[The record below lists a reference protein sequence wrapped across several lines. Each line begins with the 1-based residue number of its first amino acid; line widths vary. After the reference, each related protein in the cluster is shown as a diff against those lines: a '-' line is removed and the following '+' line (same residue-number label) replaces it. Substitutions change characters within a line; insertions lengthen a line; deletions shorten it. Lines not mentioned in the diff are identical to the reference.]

1 MSDNIKFTHLHVHTE
16 YSLLDGSSKISELI
30 QQTKKL
36 GMDSIAITDHGVMYG
51 VIDFYKEAI
60 KNNIKPILGCEIY
73 VASNSRFDKTNSKE
87 NFYYHLVLLAENN
100 EGYENLVKLVSF
112 GFTEG
117 FYYKPRVDIE
127 LLKKYN
133 KGLIALSAC
142 LAGPVCKNLLR
153 HSYDKAK
160 EFAIK
165 FNDIFGQNNFF
176 LELQDHGI
184 EIQQTVNENLIKI
197 SKETNIPLVC
207 TNDLHYINEED
218 AEAHDILLCIQT
230 GKTIHDENR
239 MRYEGGQFYLK
250 SPEQMH
256 SLFYY
261 AKDALLNTTKIA
273 NRCNVSFNFNEYKLP
288 VFKLPENKEPY
299 KYLKEICMIGLKE
312 RYNKITNDLI
322 GRLEYELKTIKQ
334 MGFIDYFLI
343 VWDFIK
349 YAKDND
355 IIVGPGRGSAA
366 GSIVSY
372 CLKITDIDPIEY
384 GLIFE
389 RFLNPERISMPD
401 IDIDF
406 CYERRQEVI
415 NYVINKYGSDY
426 VAQIITFG
434 TMAARNAIRDVG
446 RALNMPYDF
455 VDKIAKMIPMELKIT
470 IKKAL
475 EQNPE
480 LMTEYTYNDDVK
492 TLLDMSMKLE
502 GLPRH
507 SSTHAAGVVIC
518 DKKVMNYVPLN
529 TNDGVIT
536 TQFTM
541 TTIEELGLLKMD
553 FLGLRTLTVIK
564 NAFNEIN
571 RIYNLNLNENSINYN
586 DKNVFNLISSGQ
598 TEGIFQLESSGMK
611 QFMKELKPSCI
622 EDIIAGVSLYR
633 PGPMDFIPKYIAGK
647 NNKNNIQ
654 YTHPLLEEIL
664 KSTYGCIVYQE
675 QVMQIVQELAGY
687 SLGRSDLV
695 RRAMGKKK
703 TDVMEKERQNFIYG
717 LNDEIP
723 GCIKKGIPKEI
734 ANKIFDEM
742 IDFAKYAFNKSHAAA
757 YAVVS
762 YQTAWLKTYYPIE
775 FMAAL
780 LTSVMDNS
788 NKIAEYI
795 NSCKKLNI
803 EILPPDINTS
813 FHHFS
818 VINNKIRF
826 SLAAIKNV
834 GKQQI
839 LEIVKDREKN
849 GNYLSLTH
857 FFERMS
863 KEINSRSIESLIKA
877 GAFDSLGGKRTQ
889 YLNIYKQIYN
899 GLNQKRKNNI
909 DGQLNLFQ
917 LNEQNNKNTFKDY
930 LPNIPEFDKK
940 QILAIEKEILGVYI
954 SGHPLDEYAD
964 ILKNNI
970 SSSSLEFIP
979 DNETNTIKIKDKQ
992 NVVLG
997 GIINNVSIKHTK
1009 NNKTMA
1015 FLTLEDLNGIIEVVV
1030 FPEIYSKF
1038 ASYIKEEEIVLID
1051 GAANISYDQQPKI
1064 ICSKII
1070 PYKKLATN
1078 HSTLWLKIPK
1088 NNNTKIEDLQQIFKL
1103 NKGNTPIIIY
1113 NEEKNLKMKINQNYW
1128 INTSDEILVKL
1139 KQLLGETC
1147 VVLK

>member
-299 KYLKEICMIGLKE
+299 KYLKEICMLGLKE

-322 GRLEYELKTIKQ
+322 DRLEYELKTIKQ

-1128 INTSDEILVKL
+1128 IDTSDEILVKL